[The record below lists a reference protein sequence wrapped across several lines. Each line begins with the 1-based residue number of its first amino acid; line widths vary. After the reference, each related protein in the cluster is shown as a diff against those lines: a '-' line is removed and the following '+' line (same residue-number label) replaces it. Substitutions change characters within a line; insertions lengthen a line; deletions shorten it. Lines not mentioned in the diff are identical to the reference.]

1 MPSRVEKGA
10 SVTSVSESERIIGLP
25 EWITPTLHRKRGRDP
40 LGLETITTDRIIP
53 RLVPGILALSR
64 RARYLSYYAF
74 LLDEYRRHRLVPSN
88 QALSTFIKARE
99 YDYALAVQLCP
110 QGCGSL
116 PSGVVGKQ
124 RAGPASRR
132 ATALL
137 ERGESVESY
146 LGGYGLY
153 YRTPLT
159 DLGIVAPAGAP
170 LGDDVTPVDVLVK
183 DERAALLAGT
193 FRSAIAHTRYFQDHM
208 YGVEPIPLAVLEE
221 LADHAC
227 LCRLPAYPDEQEALR
242 RALFEPS
249 PHQSERDVEQRR
261 RSFAFFLSLLDAD
274 PSITTRD
281 SAFRT
286 AIWHAFEQRTVVTGA
301 RAITTAEWAALV
313 AKEYM
318 QDALSVMWMDFCRFG
333 LAHQPADGF
342 GAAALDQAVRGDLVG
357 TGSLDLAGQSV
368 FYHGAMPACAFVAA
382 TTTAGAR
389 LSLEEIREWALGT
402 GTALAGLAAL
412 CVLFSR
418 LPRPEAV
425 PAQWSHIGWRQS
437 NHQLGLLGLHHHIAR
452 LLEASPSLADLVLWL
467 IRHCI
472 VSAHESIAYS
482 KLPEFTFRFRWEKGC
497 LRFFDLDDERF
508 GLADIRRDALTWL
521 TADIGFWATVQ
532 DRPQLTALGRQFV
545 MRVFA

>member
-1 MPSRVEKGA
+1 MTPL
-10 SVTSVSESERIIGLP
+10 TSVSDPERIIGLP

-53 RLVPGILALSR
+53 QLIPGILALSR

-74 LLDEYRRHRLVPSN
+74 LLDEYRRQRLVPSN

-99 YDYALAVQLCP
+99 YEYALAVQLCSR
-110 QGCGSL
+110 GCGSL
-116 PSGVVGKQ
+116 SSGVVGKQ

-132 ATALL
+132 ATAVLA
-137 ERGESVESY
+137 RGESVESY

-159 DLGIVAPAGAP
+159 DLGIMAPAGTP

-183 DERAALLAGT
+183 DERAALLADT
-193 FRSAIAHTRYFQDHM
+193 FRSAIAHTRYLRDYM
-208 YGVEPIPLAVLEE
+208 YGVEPIPVAVLEE

-249 PHQSERDVEQRR
+249 SHQSERDVEQRR
-261 RSFAFFLSLLDAD
+261 RSFAFYLSLIDAD
-274 PSITTRD
+274 PSITVRD
-281 SAFRT
+281 AAFRT
-286 AIWHAFEQRTVVTGA
+286 AIWHTFEQRTTAMDA
-301 RAITTAEWAALV
+301 RAGTTAQWAALV

-318 QDALSVMWMDFCRFG
+318 QDALSVMWMHFCRFG
-333 LAHQPADGF
+333 LAQQPADGF
-342 GAAALDQAVRGDLVG
+342 SPAVLDQAVRVDLVG
-357 TGSLDLAGQSV
+357 AGSLDLAGQAV
-368 FYHGAMPACAFVAA
+368 PYNGAMPASAFVAA
-382 TTTAGAR
+382 VTEAGAR
-389 LSLEEIREWALGT
+389 LSLEEIRAWAIGT
-402 GTALAGLAAL
+402 SRALAGLAAL

-418 LPRPEAV
+418 LPRPETV
-425 PAQWSHIGWRQS
+425 PAQWSYIGWRQS

-452 LLEASPSLADLVLWL
+452 LLEASPSLADLVPWL
-467 IRHCI
+467 IRHCV
-472 VSAHESIAYS
+472 VSAHERIAYS
-482 KLPEFTFRFRWEKGC
+482 KLPEFTFRFRWEKGR

-521 TADIGFWATVQ
+521 TADIGFWTTVQ
-532 DRPQLTALGRQFV
+532 DRPQLTALGREFV
-545 MRVFA
+545 MQVFA